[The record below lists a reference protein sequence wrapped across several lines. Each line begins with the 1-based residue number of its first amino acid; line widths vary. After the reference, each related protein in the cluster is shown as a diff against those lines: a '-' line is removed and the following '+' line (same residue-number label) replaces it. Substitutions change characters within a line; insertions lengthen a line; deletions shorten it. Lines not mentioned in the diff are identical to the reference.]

1 MDCYLCSE
9 PLTFQNDSGEH
20 IIPNSIGGKREV
32 IRACKPGLFANEPA
46 FI

>member
-20 IIPNSIGGKREV
+20 IIPNSIGG
-32 IRACKPGLFANEPA
+32 N
-46 FI
+46 